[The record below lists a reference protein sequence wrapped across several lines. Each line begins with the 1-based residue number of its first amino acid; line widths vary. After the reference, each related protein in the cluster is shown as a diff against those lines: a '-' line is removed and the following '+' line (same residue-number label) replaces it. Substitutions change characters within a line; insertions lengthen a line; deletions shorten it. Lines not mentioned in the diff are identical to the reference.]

1 MSKYILPLILIL
13 LFFTMINLAVHQVS
27 SNQDKTIR
35 EDAIRY
41 VGEHCL
47 DTEHYEEWM
56 NNNSEVS
63 FNVSKFKK

>member
-1 MSKYILPLILIL
+1 MSKHILPFILIF

-27 SNQDKTIR
+27 SNQDEAIR
-35 EDAIRY
+35 TDAVRY

-47 DTEHYEEWM
+47 EVEHYQEWM
-56 NNNSEVS
+56 NNNSEVT